1 MTTTAFPKA
10 HKDLTMEGR
19 VAKWFVGYSGSY
31 LEVFVKL
38 AHRVAEQLS
47 PNSAVLEV
55 APGPGYFCLEL
66 AKLGPYSIT
75 GLDISHTLVE
85 IANEKAMEAG
95 VAVDFRQGSA
105 SSMPFADSSFDFLL
119 CRGAFKNFAEPV
131 RALEEMCRVLRPDGR
146 GLIIDLKRDASTHSM
161 NRHVGGFSAF
171 NRIVHKFSYRFLVR
185 KNAYTKEQFELMLS
199 QTKLRSFEIKETE
212 SNYEISLWK

>member
-1 MTTTAFPKA
+1 MATTEFPKP

-19 VAKWFVGYSGSY
+19 VAKWFIGYSSSY
-31 LEVFVKL
+31 VEAFVKL
-38 AHRVAEQLS
+38 ARRVAGRLP
-47 PNSAVLEV
+47 PNSAVLDV
-55 APGPGYFCLEL
+55 ATGAGYFCLEL

-85 IANEKAMEAG
+85 LANQKALETG

-105 SSMPFADSSFDFLL
+105 SAMPFADNCFDFLL

-131 RALEEMCRVLRPDGR
+131 LALKEMCRVLKPEGQ
-146 GLIIDLKRDASTHSM
+146 GLIIDLKRDASTESM
-161 NRHVGGFSAF
+161 NRGAKSFSIF

-185 KNAYTKEQFELMLS
+185 KNAYTRQQFELMLS
-199 QTKLRSFEIKETE
+199 QTKFRSFEIKETE
-212 SNYEISLWK
+212 SNYEIFLWK

>member
-1 MTTTAFPKA
+1 
-10 HKDLTMEGR
+10 MEGR

-75 GLDISHTLVE
+75 GLDISHTLVD

-105 SSMPFADSSFDFLL
+105 SSMPFADNLFDFVL

-131 RALEEMCRVLRPDGR
+131 RAMEEMCRVLRPGGQ
-146 GLIIDLKRDASTHSM
+146 GLIIDLKRDASTQSM
-161 NRHVGGFSAF
+161 NRRAGSLSVF

-185 KNAYTKEQFELMLS
+185 KNAYTKQQFELMLS
-199 QTKLRSFEIKETE
+199 QTQFRSFEIKETE
-212 SNYEISLWK
+212 ANYEISLRK